1 MKELSENRLKHS
13 YAVAQKCY
21 VLAKEHGMS
30 EDDARGKNMD
40 ERMYIVGNVLIPGD
54 AVYLHVQELDEGG
67 FDYTLYDYESKALI
81 DGGQIDEPETIGEAL
96 DEIVAMH
103 FSTDAEFAETT
114 IDVLETIL
122 H

>member
-1 MKELSENRLKHS
+1 
-13 YAVAQKCY
+13 
-21 VLAKEHGMS
+21 
-30 EDDARGKNMD
+30 MD

-54 AVYLHVQELDEGG
+54 AVYLYVQELDEGG
-67 FDYTLYDYESKALI
+67 FDYTLYDYESLALI

-103 FSTDAEFAETT
+103 FSTDVELAETT

>member
-1 MKELSENRLKHS
+1 
-13 YAVAQKCY
+13 
-21 VLAKEHGMS
+21 
-30 EDDARGKNMD
+30 MD

-103 FSTDAEFAETT
+103 FLTDVEFAETT
-114 IDVLETIL
+114 IDVLEIIL